1 VKKALVLVFSL
12 CIGWY
17 GTALGQN
24 DSLNLEPVNPDLLS
38 GVTSLENEAGISAY
52 GQLGYVDLEMVKPAF
67 KTIENETSQYIIGSV
82 SLPDYSE
89 SDDVHVYIDTSGWMM
104 AYYLNQELAAKII
117 DWQQYRS
124 QGTFGTKLADALTIV
139 SAQMGYALPP
149 ITYYDFRY
157 PNANRLTVILDEKL
171 DTGADSAWV
180 TLPCQDHYFYGR
192 EWSHGVFRHGSYNA
206 NSYLRLDG
214 EQIDSLSSDGIGWF
228 IKEGTFTPLQTTCD
242 APHEISTTNGNGGYI
257 DAYTGIVL
265 VYKDDTQTD

>member
-1 VKKALVLVFSL
+1 MKKALVLVFSL

-124 QGTFGTKLADALTIV
+124 QGTFGTKIADALTIV

-157 PNANRLTVILDEKL
+157 PNAFSPPAVK
-171 DTGADSAWV
+171 V
-180 TLPCQDHYFYGR
+180 TLLIP
-192 EWSHGVFRHGSYNA
+192 A
-206 NSYLRLDG
+206 
-214 EQIDSLSSDGIGWF
+214 SSPG
-228 IKEGTFTPLQTTCD
+228 
-242 APHEISTTNGNGGYI
+242 
-257 DAYTGIVL
+257 
-265 VYKDDTQTD
+265 